1 MDKERAIFDNGRS
14 DYWAGGYIRPTIEEL
29 KEKGRWNGLPEGI
42 KASYL
47 KAKQYRDQHP
57 ELESK
62 MKAMAAKMEF
72 RVYAQA

>member
-1 MDKERAIFDNGRS
+1 MENTNFDNGRS

-29 KEKGRWNGLPEGI
+29 KEEGRWNSLPESI

-47 KAKQYRDQHP
+47 KAKKYRDQHP

-62 MKAMAAKMEF
+62 MKAMAAEMRF